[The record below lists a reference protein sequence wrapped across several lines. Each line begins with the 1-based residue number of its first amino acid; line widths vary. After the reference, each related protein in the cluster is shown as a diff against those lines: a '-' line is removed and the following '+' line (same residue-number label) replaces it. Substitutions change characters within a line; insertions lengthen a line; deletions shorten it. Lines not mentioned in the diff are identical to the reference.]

1 MFYTEA
7 NEHFTADAE
16 EQREEESN
24 RVKESIVKHILAV
37 SNIDINTYEAYEWA
51 LIDLA
56 NDLKDV
62 EPNMKLI
69 AKDLRE
75 QKKDE
80 KDINKSIANT
90 LQRVFER
97 PWQHTQHNREFAF
110 VNMQKKR
117 AGIIVKR
124 WLVMRDVVDE
134 FEQQIE
140 DQPVINIAE
149 RLERNK
155 NG

>member
-1 MFYTEA
+1 
-7 NEHFTADAE
+7 
-16 EQREEESN
+16 
-24 RVKESIVKHILAV
+24 
-37 SNIDINTYEAYEWA
+37 
-51 LIDLA
+51 
-56 NDLKDV
+56 
-62 EPNMKLI
+62 MKLI

-80 KDINKSIANT
+80 KDINKSIANK

-124 WLVMRDVVDE
+124 WLVMRDVVDAGID
-134 FEQQIE
+134 FIRIS
-140 DQPVINIAE
+140 VIGYNRELYKKWMNIDNFN
-149 RLERNK
+149 LILSNLIDFM
-155 NG
+155 